1 LLYLIFN
8 LSGTQLTKEE
18 KYLKVKFPYDTL
30 VQGIDMS
37 TKKMVFW
44 CIFLVFLLGTLEKEQ
59 FICFA
64 HSSDSNVMSTD
75 LNGDGVVDMRDIAI
89 IAKAYDSY
97 LGGANWNRE
106 ADLNNDGVINILDF
120 VLIAKDFGM
129 KMSCDNFAVI
139 PDDWRIGETWCAPTF
154 LDYSVLHN
162 GHPSIRMEKGSD
174 PSKPREIL
182 AADKTQSDWC
192 IRVKPGDHIVFKV
205 WMKTSAS
212 TIGDNSPYSGVR
224 CGIDFYAPAG
234 DGTEGTYITGTATP
248 YGETWTPSG
257 GFPVNQKLN
266 YVNWGSDW
274 QQRTMDFIVQNQY
287 YTDPFTSNPGQLM
300 TPDRIIPWIQVWSD
314 TYGNADNGIAW
325 FADAELYINPP

>member
-129 KMSCDNFAVI
+129 KMFCDNSAAI
-139 PDDWRIGETWCAPTF
+139 PTDWGNYASDPAKWEAYGSGNQIIF
-154 LDYSVLHN
+154 LDFNVVRTPDK
-162 GHPSIRMEKGSD
+162 PSIHFALPHTSEDMNEG
-174 PSKPREIL
+174 RECNGRWL
-182 AADKTQSDWC
+182 P
-192 IRVKPGDHIVFKV
+192 VNPGDHVVFTC
-205 WMKTSAS
+205 WMKTTLSQYS
-212 TIGDNSPYSGVR
+212 TYNNDLTDSYGKGARI
-224 CGIDFYAPAG
+224 GIDFYHDNTNLLIGAL
-234 DGTEGTYITGTATP
+234 
-248 YGETWTPSG
+248 
-257 GFPVNQKLN
+257 VNGL
-266 YVNWGSDW
+266 GSDTVTIPGYPQLRSAGSHVPW
-274 QQRTMDFIVQNQY
+274 NTPNWTKQTIDFIVPSGYNINKVVAWMQVVESE
-287 YTDPFTSNPGQLM
+287 DSGQ
-300 TPDRIIPWIQVWSD
+300 
-314 TYGNADNGIAW
+314 AW